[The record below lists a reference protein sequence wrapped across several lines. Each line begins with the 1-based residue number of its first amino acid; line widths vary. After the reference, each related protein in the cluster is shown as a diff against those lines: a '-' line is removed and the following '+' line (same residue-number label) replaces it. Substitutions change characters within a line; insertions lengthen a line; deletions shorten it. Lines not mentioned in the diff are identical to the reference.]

1 MKAFIKD
8 SLFCMVASA
17 VIAATLEFW
26 PKSIPD
32 GIPFSLQSPFL
43 GWFINFLVLF
53 VMTNVPVAFF
63 RFASTELNVRPWIRR
78 MYAAALTLPLI
89 GGGFFLEFGRF
100 DEVYISD
107 DSVHLRGPSFLA
119 NEDFKLKH
127 VQLVYLRGSSN
138 IKELVFLWYDR
149 AIQSCYIG
157 AFDPQSS
164 KNLQEMIELFANRGI
179 DVHSTK
185 PERHRRLKPFRPWN

>member
-8 SLFCMVASA
+8 SLCCMVASA

-32 GIPFSLQSPFL
+32 GIPFTLQSPLL

-53 VMTNVPVAFF
+53 VIINVPVAFF
-63 RFASTELNVRPWIRR
+63 RFMSTELNVRPWIRKT
-78 MYAAALTLPLI
+78 YAAALTIPLI
-89 GGGFFLEFGRF
+89 AGGFVLEFGRF
-100 DEVYISD
+100 DEVYVSD
-107 DSVHLRGPSFLA
+107 DSVHVRGPSFLA
-119 NEDFKLKH
+119 NEDFRLKD

-149 AIQSCYIG
+149 AIQSCYI
-157 AFDPQSS
+157 ASFDTQSS
-164 KNLQEMIELFANRGI
+164 KKLQEMVKLFANRGI
-179 DVHSTK
+179 EVHSTL
-185 PERHRRLKPFRPWN
+185 PEQHRRLKPFRPWN